1 MVKTKHDITDKRLQK
16 IGAKI
21 KKLRME
27 AGYTSYEDFAWENEL
42 NRVQYWRMEKG
53 SNFTINSLLKI
64 LDVHQLSLEEF
75 FVEL

>member
-1 MVKTKHDITDKRLQK
+1 MAKTKKDNADKRLQK

-21 KKLRME
+21 KKLRIE

-64 LDVHQLSLEEF
+64 LDVHRLTLEEF
-75 FVEL
+75 FAEL